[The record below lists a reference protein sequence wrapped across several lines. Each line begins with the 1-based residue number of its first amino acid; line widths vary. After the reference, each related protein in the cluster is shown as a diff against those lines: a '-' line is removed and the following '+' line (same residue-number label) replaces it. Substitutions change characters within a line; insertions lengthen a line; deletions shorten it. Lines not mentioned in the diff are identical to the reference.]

1 MFINV
6 GLRCGNDRTAADAR
20 AAHDDNA
27 PARGFGELG
36 LVGFMHRAVARAG
49 VDDALSASGDG
60 RIDEGTVGTG
70 RAVNDVDLW
79 QFREFA
85 DIEFTLDR
93 VQANR
98 VAVEGRHAVIDIAE
112 RT

>member
-1 MFINV
+1 MPSRMSVPITLKV
-6 GLRCGNDRTAADAR
+6 ST
-20 AAHDDNA
+20 
-27 PARGFGELG
+27 GFGELG
-36 LVGFMHRAVARAG
+36 LVGFMYRAVARAG
-49 VDDALSASGDG
+49 VDDALCPSRYG
-60 RIDEGTVGTG
+60 RIDEGAIRTG

-93 VQANR
+93 VQTNR
-98 VAVEGRHAVIDIAE
+98 VAVKGRHAVIDIAE